1 MKIYTLLR
9 SVSLSITITL
19 LAFNLTVA
27 QNNTSLTPEMI
38 ASIKTVSGAHISP
51 DGKNIIYTL
60 RVPRSEEDEYGSSYT
75 EIWNVT
81 IDGKKNAALTT
92 KPVNCWSPV
101 WISNSEISFLS
112 KQEEQDKNVQIYVT
126 NIWGEDITKISQ
138 HTTSIGSYAWSPDGK
153 WIVYTSTDAV
163 SEEEKAAK
171 KKGKD
176 WIIPDMNYRY
186 SRLWVMN
193 IESKEITQVFEQDIN
208 VWSFHWSP
216 DSKSIAF
223 YASKTPNIDDAYMF
237 QTIYTIKLFEEKLP
251 KKLCTTEGKLGG
263 LQYSPD
269 GSQIAFL
276 GATSLNDPLAQ
287 TLYVVSA
294 GGGQQEMISVKDEQ
308 SSGNGFT
315 WISNDE
321 ILLHSTVFSETKIT
335 KINLTNDKR
344 TVFIRTGP
352 IISRMDFQMN
362 AADLAL
368 LVNTPEHP
376 SEVYKASLKKG
387 KITRLTFSNPE
398 LDNITLTKQEIIEW
412 PGSGEWINIEG
423 ILTYPADYEEGKRY
437 PLILQ
442 IHGGPEG
449 VSLNGWRTRTT
460 YPVQLFAEEGY
471 FVLEPNYRGS
481 GGRGVKFSKSD
492 HNDLGGEEFQ
502 DVLKGIDAL
511 VESGKV
517 DRSRVGTGG
526 WSYGGYFSALA
537 ATKYSDRFKA
547 AMVGAG
553 LTNWISFAN
562 TTDIPH
568 EMSLVHWNSYW
579 YDEPQLHWERS
590 PISSINEANTPTLV
604 GHGKNYTRVHPEQSM
619 ELYSAL
625 KLKGVATKLI
635 LYPREPH
642 GLREYAHQVHYMN
655 ELLTWYDKYVKN
667 PTEN

>member
-1 MKIYTLLR
+1 
-9 SVSLSITITL
+9 
-19 LAFNLTVA
+19 
-27 QNNTSLTPEMI
+27 
-38 ASIKTVSGAHISP
+38 
-51 DGKNIIYTL
+51 
-60 RVPRSEEDEYGSSYT
+60 
-75 EIWNVT
+75 
-81 IDGKKNAALTT
+81 
-92 KPVNCWSPV
+92 
-101 WISNSEISFLS
+101 
-112 KQEEQDKNVQIYVT
+112 
-126 NIWGEDITKISQ
+126 
-138 HTTSIGSYAWSPDGK
+138 
-153 WIVYTSTDAV
+153 
-163 SEEEKAAK
+163 
-171 KKGKD
+171 
-176 WIIPDMNYRY
+176 
-186 SRLWVMN
+186 
-193 IESKEITQVFEQDIN
+193 
-208 VWSFHWSP
+208 
-216 DSKSIAF
+216 
-223 YASKTPNIDDAYMF
+223 
-237 QTIYTIKLFEEKLP
+237 
-251 KKLCTTEGKLGG
+251 
-263 LQYSPD
+263 
-269 GSQIAFL
+269 
-276 GATSLNDPLAQ
+276 
-287 TLYVVSA
+287 
-294 GGGQQEMISVKDEQ
+294 
-308 SSGNGFT
+308 
-315 WISNDE
+315 
-321 ILLHSTVFSETKIT
+321 
-335 KINLTNDKR
+335 
-344 TVFIRTGP
+344 
-352 IISRMDFQMN
+352 MDFQMN

-604 GHGKNYTRVHPEQSM
+604 VHGKNDTRVHPEQSM

-625 KLKGVATKLI
+625 KLKGGATKLI